1 MQFLELRP
9 NTMQAIAGNL
19 ATVNVEKA
27 HDGPGWRSPIGW
39 LLLAWWLFAPVPVC
53 IAQDLNNQSE
63 KDRLPP
69 ASSSNPTWFGKTDWH
84 YGAYVDVGYIG
95 NFNFPDN
102 HLWRSR
108 TTAFQHNELSPNMGL
123 AYVRKD
129 ASKSSRWGMELGFQG
144 GRDSEEFAFL
154 VGERRVDGADVLR
167 HVHRANVSYL
177 APVGKGLTF
186 TAGLFNSLMGYES
199 PYARDNANYTRSWIA
214 DNTPYMM
221 FGVNAQYPV
230 SDDLTVTAFIVNSY
244 YHLAHPND
252 LPSYGGRWAWKA
264 TPRVTFV
271 QTLYGGPDQ
280 TDTSLE
286 FWRVYGNHILEWKGD
301 DVTVAASFD
310 IGTESI
316 AGQPGNPRTF
326 VMGGNMVVRWH
337 ITGPWS
343 VALRPEFYWDRNGRW
358 TGAEQFV
365 KAMTSTVEYKFPYKW
380 MNTVARVEH
389 RYDES
394 TGVGGGFFKNGE
406 RRPGEIGLTPGQH
419 LLLLGVLLSFDSP

>member
-1 MQFLELRP
+1 MRESEVPHIVCYLLIWCLLFLK
-9 NTMQAIAGNL
+9 IGL
-19 ATVNVEKA
+19 A
-27 HDGPGWRSPIGW
+27 
-39 LLLAWWLFAPVPVC
+39 VPTFG
-53 IAQDLNNQSE
+53 QSTDK
-63 KDRLPP
+63 KDKLT
-69 ASSSNPTWFGKTDWH
+69 AAATESATANFFSAWH

-129 ASKSSRWGMELGFQG
+129 ANMASRWGMELGFQG
-144 GRDSEEFAFL
+144 GRDTEEFAFL

-167 HVHRANVSYL
+167 PVHRANVSYL

-186 TAGLFNSLMGYES
+186 TTGLFNSLMGYES
-199 PYARDNANYTRSWIA
+199 LYARDNANYTRSWIA

-230 SDDLTVTAFIVNSY
+230 SDDLIVTAFIVNSY

-264 TPRVTFV
+264 RPRLTLI

-316 AGQPGNPRTF
+316 AGQPGSPRTF
-326 VMGGNMVVRWH
+326 VMGGNMLVRWR

-365 KAMTSTVEYKFPYKW
+365 KAITSTVEYKFPYKW
-380 MNTVARVEH
+380 MSTVARVEH

-406 RRPGEIGLTPGQH
+406 TSPGVIGLTPGQH